1 MSPRKGQGY
10 ESRRS
15 ERGIVFISALK
26 GGTRRAWIDNC
37 LSMSDPF
44 FVGGP
49 AASGR
54 HLANHSKRERDS
66 PLRADPRR
74 LAWDIL
80 RRVEETDAYADA
92 LLGHSQSTRKLD
104 PRDHSL
110 LTRLVYGTLAWQGY
124 VDHILAAFSRR
135 PPAKLD
141 APVRALL
148 RLALYQVCV
157 LTKIP
162 PFAAVDTAVDLA
174 KRFRGGAAAGLV
186 NAVLRR
192 AVSAWREVPFPS
204 RQDDPIGYLSARLSH
219 PRWLVERWVAQ
230 FGVDET
236 EALLRADNESAP
248 TVARVNQLQTNRK
261 RVLETLRRAGRK
273 ARPSTYSPVA
283 IQIEDGGAADALPGY
298 AAGLFS
304 LQGEA
309 SQLVSFVVDPQ
320 PGERV
325 LDACAAPGGK
335 ATHMAELM
343 RNRGEIV
350 AIDVNSRGITRLQRM
365 ARRHG
370 LAVLHPVAADALS
383 WHPGEARFDRVLVDA
398 PCSGLGT
405 LRQHSE
411 IKWKR
416 KPEDITARASVQRRL
431 LRRVSEWVRP
441 GGVLVYATCTLTRE
455 ENDDVLE
462 SFVSRHPSFV
472 IEDPR
477 PSLPPGARELIG
489 GDLVLRTFPHRHGLD
504 GFFAVRL
511 KARG

>member
-37 LSMSDPF
+37 PSMSDPF

-92 LLGHSQSTRKLD
+92 LLGHSRAPGNSIRGTIA
-104 PRDHSL
+104 L

-135 PPAKLD
+135 PPAELD

-236 EALLRADNESAP
+236 EALLRADNQPAP
-248 TVARVNQLQTNRK
+248 TVARVNQLETSRK

-283 IQIEDGGAADALPGY
+283 IRSGRWRPPTPSPATPPA
-298 AAGLFS
+298 FS
-304 LQGEA
+304 L
-309 SQLVSFVVDPQ
+309 SKV
-320 PGERV
+320 
-325 LDACAAPGGK
+325 
-335 ATHMAELM
+335 
-343 RNRGEIV
+343 
-350 AIDVNSRGITRLQRM
+350 
-365 ARRHG
+365 RH
-370 LAVLHPVAADALS
+370 
-383 WHPGEARFDRVLVDA
+383 
-398 PCSGLGT
+398 
-405 LRQHSE
+405 HS
-411 IKWKR
+411 
-416 KPEDITARASVQRRL
+416 S
-431 LRRVSEWVRP
+431 
-441 GGVLVYATCTLTRE
+441 
-455 ENDDVLE
+455 
-462 SFVSRHPSFV
+462 
-472 IEDPR
+472 
-477 PSLPPGARELIG
+477 
-489 GDLVLRTFPHRHGLD
+489 
-504 GFFAVRL
+504 
-511 KARG
+511 